1 MAEDGTRKPRAV
13 KKTPAAAKQRVI
25 PASPSQNQ
33 QAAKAAVS
41 RATTSE
47 IRLPFA
53 GEVTVPRPE
62 HVAYYA
68 ALGTLV
74 AIEIIEWP
82 IAVILGAGKMLADN
96 HHNRAL
102 REFGKA
108 LDETV

>member
-1 MAEDGTRKPRAV
+1 VA
-13 KKTPAAAKQRVI
+13 
-25 PASPSQNQ
+25 
-33 QAAKAAVS
+33 
-41 RATTSE
+41 RATTSAV
-47 IRLPFA
+47 RLPFA
-53 GEVTVPRPE
+53 GEVKVPRPE
-62 HVAYYA
+62 HLAYYA

-82 IAVILGAGKMLADN
+82 IAAILGAGKLLADN